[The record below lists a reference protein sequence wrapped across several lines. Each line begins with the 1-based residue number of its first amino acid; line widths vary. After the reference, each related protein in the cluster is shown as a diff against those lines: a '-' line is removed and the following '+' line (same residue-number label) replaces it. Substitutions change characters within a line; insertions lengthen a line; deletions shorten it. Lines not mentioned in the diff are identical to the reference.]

1 MFEVLVVI
9 AVVVVGLMVGVELAV
24 AVFVNPIFDRLP
36 QDGGLAARSDAA
48 RVLGRVMPFWYITS
62 VALTVVWATLSWG
75 RPAAVPV
82 AVAGALLV
90 ASVVMTVLLLVPI
103 NSRVATWSTSTAPAN
118 WRRQLGRW
126 DRLHHLRVGVITAAF
141 TLLVIGAT

>member
-9 AVVVVGLMVGVELAV
+9 AIVVVGLMVGVELAV

-62 VALTVVWATLSWG
+62 LALTAVWATLSWG
-75 RPAAVPV
+75 RLATGPV
-82 AVAGALLV
+82 VVAGALLV
-90 ASVVMTVLLLVPI
+90 ASVVMTVLLLVPV
-103 NSRVATWSTSTAPAN
+103 NSRVATWSTSTPPAN
-118 WRRQLGRW
+118 WRRQLSRW
-126 DRLHHLRVGVITAAF
+126 DRLHHLRVAVITTAF

>member
-1 MFEVLVVI
+1 MYEVLVVI

-62 VALTVVWATLSWG
+62 VVLTVVWATLSWG
-75 RPAAVPV
+75 RPAVVPV